1 MIKIDT
7 VYQKVLAIANKEQ
20 RGYITPQ
27 EFNLFADHAQ
37 NEIFEQYFYDLNQF
51 RRVPGNNTEHSDM
64 VNNLQEKISL
74 FQRYSESA
82 TVIGNYGD
90 INIDVDFPNLYRL
103 TTVRIKWQTEPKF
116 RVAEEI
122 PLTELNTY
130 SDSPLVKWSKKLPV
144 YTRYSTNNNGGRVKI
159 YPYPSSDVNVDRVQ
173 ISYIKKP
180 EKPNWNYFI
189 VNEKPFFK
197 NDSESQNF
205 ELHSSDESELVYRI
219 LALAG
224 ITLDKPEL
232 MQAAMTLEGTKVQQ
246 EKQ

>member
-37 NEIFEQYFYDLNQF
+37 KEIFEQYFYDLNQF
-51 RRVPGNNTEHSDM
+51 RRVPGNDTDYADM
-64 VNNLQEKISL
+64 VKILEEKIGL
-74 FQRYSESA
+74 FEIYDKA
-82 TVIGNYGD
+82 HTVVPGSSGSVNLNEHDD
-90 INIDVDFPNLYRL
+90 IYRL
-103 TTVRIKWQTEPKF
+103 SMI
-116 RVAEEI
+116 RVKYSADFMKTAEQI
-122 PLTELNTY
+122 QLSKLNAIG
-130 SDSPLVKWSKKLPV
+130 DSPLTRWTKNRPV
-144 YTRYSTNNNGGRVKI
+144 YTRYGTNNVLYPDRIKI
-159 YPYPSSDVNVDRVQ
+159 YPTPPDGPFVF

-180 EKPNWNYFI
+180 ETPNWNYFI

-197 NDSESQNF
+197 NDSESQDF

>member
-20 RGYITPQ
+20 RGYVTPQ
-27 EFNLFADHAQ
+27 DFNLFADHAQ

-51 RRVPGNNTEHSDM
+51 KRMPGNNTIHSDM
-64 VNNLQEKISL
+64 VNNLEEKISL

-82 TVIGNYGD
+82 NVIGNYGD
-90 INIDVDFPNLYRL
+90 ININVDFPNLYRL
-103 TTVRIKWQTEPKF
+103 TTVRIKWQTEPGF
-116 RVAEEI
+116 RVAEEVQ
-122 PLTELNTY
+122 LTELNMY
-130 SDSPLVKWSKKLPV
+130 ANSPLIKWSKKHPV
-144 YTRYSTNNNGGRVKI
+144 YTRYSTNSNSGRVKI
-159 YPYPSSDVNVDRVQ
+159 YPYPSSDVDVDRVQ

-180 EKPNWNYFI
+180 EKPNWNYII

-197 NDSESQNF
+197 NDSESENF
-205 ELHSSDESELVYRI
+205 ELHPSDESELVYRI

-224 ITLDKPEL
+224 VQVEKPQL
-232 MQAAMTLEGTKVQQ
+232 TQVAMTLEAAKVQQ